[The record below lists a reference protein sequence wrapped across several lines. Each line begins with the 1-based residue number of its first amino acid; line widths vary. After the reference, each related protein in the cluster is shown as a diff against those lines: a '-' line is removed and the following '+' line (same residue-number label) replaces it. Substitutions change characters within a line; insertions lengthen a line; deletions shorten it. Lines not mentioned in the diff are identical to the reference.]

1 MYPLKQIHYSAS
13 CLLSSSSSSSSSW
26 GFQPIKPWKNAA
38 YLPFKT
44 LLSPSKRGTIIL
56 PSLSLPLSNRNSP
69 ISALNIQPT
78 SSCPLTPIGFLERA
92 ALVYGDCPSI
102 LYSDTTRTWSQTHTR
117 CLKLAS
123 SIVSLGINTGDVVSV
138 LAPNIPAMCEL
149 HFAVPM
155 AGAILN
161 AVNLRLDAKAI
172 SNLLQHGQIKVVF
185 VDCHYVS
192 LVEEAV
198 SLFPSSLQRPGYVRT
213 TINNL

>member
-38 YLPFKT
+38 YL
-44 LLSPSKRGTIIL
+44 
-56 PSLSLPLSNRNSP
+56 
-69 ISALNIQPT
+69 NIQPT

-102 LYSDTTRTWSQTHTR
+102 LYNDTTRTWSQTHTR